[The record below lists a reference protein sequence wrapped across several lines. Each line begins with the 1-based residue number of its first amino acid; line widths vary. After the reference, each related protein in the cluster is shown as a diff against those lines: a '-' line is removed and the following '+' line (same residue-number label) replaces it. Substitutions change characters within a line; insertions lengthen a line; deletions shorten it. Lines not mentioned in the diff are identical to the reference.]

1 MLDRILKLPEVLEV
15 TGLSKSTLYR
25 LIKSGDFPKPVRLTS
40 QRVGWLASQVQAWM
54 ESLQAVDLFE
64 EVRQV
69 ELETRVRD
77 EKGLRREAGR

>member
-1 MLDRILKLPEVLEV
+1 MDRILKLPEVLEC

-25 LIKSGDFPKPVRLTS
+25 LINSGDFPKPVRLTS

-54 ESLQAVDLFE
+54 ERLQPVDLFE

-69 ELETRVRD
+69 ELETRVRG